1 MFPLRPL
8 GLSLLWSPFYVLLG
22 FTGLNIYFSTGIATD
37 MSVWEGVVVTP
48 SDKAYEKPEKE
59 DEEKE
64 EENGEEPMES
74 QDE

>member
-1 MFPLRPL
+1 MFEI
-8 GLSLLWSPFYVLLG
+8 SVFK
-22 FTGLNIYFSTGIATD
+22 GIATD